1 MLTLCRSNEHLVARD
16 DDYSFIRTTG
26 NIFTNFSYSQCLN
39 ANYIA
44 FQNKD
49 YSNKWFFAFIDEV
62 IYRGEEN
69 TEIRYTI
76 DAWSTWYDKWSVE
89 KCFIE
94 RQHVLNDTIGS
105 NLVDENL
112 NVGEIIEEENW
123 EFTGLSSIYYVLMST
138 WNPYTIGSSTVGNY
152 DPILRYN
159 KNIWGGQLYL
169 FTSPANIKMFLKKI
183 NNQGH
188 IEEVTN
194 FFILPRDIFP
204 VDDIITWQDTY
215 QGNNYT
221 FYTINDENSAYKSSS
236 RIIDFDMTTAMNL
249 YSFNDITVKNNKCK
263 VYPYNYLFAT
273 NNVGGQNIY
282 KIEDFSNGVVFSV
295 EMAISIGG
303 SIRLVPKNYK
313 KVDVNCDESIPL
325 AKFAT
330 CSWSSDAFTNWLTQN
345 GVNIATSVLIA
356 AAGIGLSVAT
366 AGAATPLAAVGVGA
380 LISTAGVAANTI
392 GQFREA
398 TMLPSISGGNN
409 SGDVNFASRSTFF
422 SFHHM
427 RAKTEYLKIIDDYFT
442 RFGYKICKLENPN
455 ISGRRYWNYIEIGG
469 SEEIGTGEVPSKFME
484 TINNA
489 CRKGV
494 TIWHNHANIGNYNLN
509 NTIV

>member
-1 MLTLCRSNEHLVARD
+1 MATLKSEIILCKNIRLDKNYINVLSYTENQMLSLCRSNEHLVASD

-62 IYRGEEN
+62 IFQGEEN

-76 DAWSTWYDKWSVE
+76 DAWATWYDKWSVE

-138 WNPYTIGSSTVGNY
+138 WNPYTIGSSTVGDY

-169 FTSPANIKMFLKKI
+169 FTSPADIKMFLKKI

-204 VDDIITWQDTY
+204 VADIITWQDTY
-215 QGNNYT
+215 ESNNYT
-221 FYTINDENSAYKSSS
+221 FYTLDDENSDYKNSS
-236 RIIDFDMTTAMNL
+236 RIIDFDMTNAMNL

-295 EMAISIGG
+295 EMAIAIGG

-325 AKFAT
+325 AKYPT
-330 CSWSSDAFTNWLTQN
+330 CRL
-345 GVNIATSVLIA
+345 V
-356 AAGIGLSVAT
+356 
-366 AGAATPLAAVGVGA
+366 
-380 LISTAGVAANTI
+380 
-392 GQFREA
+392 
-398 TMLPSISGGNN
+398 
-409 SGDVNFASRSTFF
+409 
-422 SFHHM
+422 
-427 RAKTEYLKIIDDYFT
+427 
-442 RFGYKICKLENPN
+442 C
-455 ISGRRYWNYIEIGG
+455 
-469 SEEIGTGEVPSKFME
+469 
-484 TINNA
+484 
-489 CRKGV
+489 
-494 TIWHNHANIGNYNLN
+494 
-509 NTIV
+509 

>member
-1 MLTLCRSNEHLVARD
+1 MTTLKSEIILCKNIRLDKSYVNVLSYTENQMLTLCRSNEHLVARD

-26 NIFTNFSYSQCLN
+26 NIFTNFTYSQALN

-76 DAWSTWYDKWSVE
+76 DAWSTWFDKWNTK

-138 WNPYTIGSSTVGNY
+138 WNPYTTGSSTVGAY
-152 DPILRYN
+152 DPILQYN

-169 FTSPANIKMFLKKI
+169 FKSPYDIKMFLKKI
-183 NNQGH
+183 NKQGH

-204 VDDIITWQDTY
+204 TDDIITWPDTY
-215 QGNNYT
+215 ESNEYT
-221 FYTINDENSAYKSSS
+221 FYTINDKNSDYKNSS
-236 RIIDFDMTTAMNL
+236 RVIDFDMSNAMNL

-273 NNVGGQNIY
+273 NNVGAQNIY
-282 KIEDFSNGVVFSV
+282 KIEDFSNGVVFNV

-313 KVDVNCDESIPL
+313 KIDVNCDESIPL
-325 AKFAT
+325 AKFPT
-330 CSWSSDAFTNWLTQN
+330 CGWSADSFTNWLTDN
-345 GVNIATSVLIA
+345 GVNIATNLIS
-356 AAGIGLSVAT
+356 AGVGGAVALAT
-366 AGAATPLAAVGVGA
+366 ANPIGIVG
-380 LISTAGVAANTI
+380 STMSIAGTIANTI
-392 GQFREA
+392 GQFRQA
-398 TMLPSISGGNN
+398 SLMPQIQGGNN
-409 SGDVNFASRSTFF
+409 SGDVNFSSNKNTFVIRR
-422 SFHHM
+422 M
-427 RAKTEYLKIIDDYFT
+427 RCKKEFMQIIDDYFT
-442 RFGYKICKLENPN
+442 RFRLCDKKTRHTT
-455 ISGRRYWNYIEIGG
+455 SYW
-469 SEEIGTGEVPSKFME
+469 S
-484 TINNA
+484 
-489 CRKGV
+489 
-494 TIWHNHANIGNYNLN
+494 
-509 NTIV
+509 